1 LRDLPLLPGNRAEGG
16 IDLKPPRSKSILIVD
31 DAQTTVDILQR
42 NLESKG
48 YDIFTASNVVDG
60 LKILESARVD
70 LVITDYKM
78 PKISG
83 LDLIRHIRSNF
94 HETEVIMVTGY
105 ASVKGAV
112 EAVKMGAEEY
122 LPKPFTDDELFNAVE
137 RALNKQELRKIVQNE
152 KPRGTTNTH
161 GIVGKSKPVRKM
173 LAEIEKASKSS
184 ATVLIL
190 GESGTGKELV
200 ARAIHYSSKRASAP
214 FVPVNCGAIPEKLL
228 ESELFGHIKG
238 AFTGANE
245 SRAGFFQ
252 TADGGT
258 ILLDEV
264 NEMSPAM
271 QVKLLR
277 VLQDKQVCMV
287 GARKTQKIDVRII
300 ASSNK
305 DLRGLV
311 SKNLFREDLFFRLN
325 VITITAP
332 PLRERS
338 EDIAVLITHFT
349 KKFVEEIGKN
359 APVFSDEVLQTFL
372 KYSWPGN
379 VRELENL
386 IQRLIVMTDEKNI
399 QTADL
404 PSFMRFSAMPGSVP
418 FRPLAEEETA
428 YVRRV
433 LASVGGNKTR
443 AAEILRIDRKTLREK
458 LKPEQDEK
466 I

>member
-1 LRDLPLLPGNRAEGG
+1 MKATRN
-16 IDLKPPRSKSILIVD
+16 SSILVVD
-31 DAQTTVDILQR
+31 DAPNAVDILQR
-42 NLESKG
+42 NLESRG
-48 YDIFTASNVVDG
+48 YCVFTASNVVDA
-60 LKILESARVD
+60 LKILQSAPIA

-83 LDLIRHIRSNF
+83 LDLVRHIRENF
-94 HETEVIMVTGY
+94 PETETIMVTGY

-122 LPKPFTDDELFNAVE
+122 LPKPFTDEELFNAVD
-137 RALNKQELRKIVQNE
+137 RVLNKQELRRVVRSA
-152 KPRGTTNTH
+152 KPRRPAEAH
-161 GIVGKSKPVRKM
+161 GIVGASKAVRKM
-173 LAEIEKASKSS
+173 LAEIEKASRSS
-184 ATVLIL
+184 ATVLVL

-200 ARAIHYSSKRASAP
+200 ARAIHYGSNRASAP

-228 ESELFGHIKG
+228 ESELFGHVKG

-305 DLRGLV
+305 DLRRMV
-311 SKNLFREDLFFRLN
+311 NNKLFREDLFFRLN
-325 VITITAP
+325 VITVTAP
-332 PLRERS
+332 PLRERP
-338 EDIAVLITHFT
+338 EDIALLIAHFAG
-349 KKFVEEIGKN
+349 KFAEEIGKH
-359 APVFSDEVLQTFL
+359 APVFTDEVLQTFMG
-372 KYSWPGN
+372 YAWPGN
-379 VRELENL
+379 IRELENL
-386 IQRLIVMTDEKNI
+386 IQRLIVMTDGMKIE
-399 QTADL
+399 TSEL
-404 PSFMRFSAMPGSVP
+404 PSVMRFSAMPGTVP

-428 YVRRV
+428 YIQRV
-433 LASVGGNKTR
+433 LASVGGNKSR
-443 AAEILRIDRKTLREK
+443 AAEILQIDRKTIRAK
-458 LKPEQDEK
+458 LKEENGKMDGTNNESS
-466 I
+466 

>member
-1 LRDLPLLPGNRAEGG
+1 M
-16 IDLKPPRSKSILIVD
+16 KSARNKAILIVD
-31 DAQTTVDILQR
+31 DSPAALDILQR

-48 YDIFTASNVVDG
+48 YRIFTASNVTDAV
-60 LKILESARVD
+60 KILESSSID

-78 PKISG
+78 PRISG
-83 LDLIRHIRSNF
+83 LDLIRHVRENF
-94 HETEVIMVTGY
+94 YDTEVIMITGY

-122 LPKPFTDDELFNAVE
+122 LPKPFTDDELFSAVE
-137 RALNKQELRKIVQNE
+137 RALYKQELRITVKTG
-152 KPRGTTNTH
+152 KSRRTSDLY
-161 GIVGKSKPVRKM
+161 GIIGRSKPVRIM
-173 LAEIEKASKSS
+173 LSEIEKASRSS
-184 ATVLIL
+184 ATVLVL

-200 ARAIHYSSKRASAP
+200 ARAIHYTSRRASAP

-228 ESELFGHIKG
+228 ESELFGYIKG

-287 GARKTQKIDVRII
+287 GARKAQKIDIRII

-305 DLRGLV
+305 DLRSLV
-311 SKNLFREDLFFRLN
+311 GKGLFREDLFFRLN
-325 VITITAP
+325 VITITVP
-332 PLRERS
+332 PLRERGS
-338 EDIAVLITHFT
+338 DIAELIAHFAG
-349 KKFVEEIGKN
+349 KFAVEIGQTP
-359 APVFSDEVLQTFL
+359 PVFSDEVVRALIH
-372 KYSWPGN
+372 YAWPGN

-386 IQRLIVMTDEKNI
+386 VQRLIIMIDQKQIEI
-399 QTADL
+399 PDL
-404 PSFMRFSAMPGSVP
+404 PEVMRFSAPDIPGAVP

-428 YVRRV
+428 YIRRV
-433 LASVGGNKTR
+433 LASVGGNKSK
-443 AAEILRIDRKTLREK
+443 AAEILRIDRKTLRDK
-458 LKPEQDEK
+458 LKPAAEP
-466 I
+466 